1 MQRNQDTWQDC
12 GRAPSTAEYQTA
24 EDNLSHVQEGWSPN
38 KGRKQLLEIVS
49 FISKTLE
56 ENKNKSQLT
65 VIFVTRNVASSLVL
79 ICPAMSP
86 LTQCCLLFAEEGSRG
101 GSNLGRLQASPAWGS
116 QPALGVTPSS
126 CAPPAPLLPPLS
138 SGTEETQEESITKG
152 LLLAKYTTKALQF
165 IHS

>member
-12 GRAPSTAEYQTA
+12 RRAPSTAEYQTA

-56 ENKNKSQLT
+56 GNKNKSQVT

-79 ICPAMSP
+79 MCPAMSP
-86 LTQCCLLFAEEGSRG
+86 LTQCCLLFAEEGSGG
-101 GSNLGRLQASPAWGS
+101 GSNLGRLQASTAWGS
-116 QPALGVTPSS
+116 QTLMPNSLGQPNLGLPASPRCHPILMCPS
-126 CAPPAPLLPPLS
+126 CPLS
-138 SGTEETQEESITKG
+138 AVEQRKH
-152 LLLAKYTTKALQF
+152 KKNP
-165 IHS
+165 